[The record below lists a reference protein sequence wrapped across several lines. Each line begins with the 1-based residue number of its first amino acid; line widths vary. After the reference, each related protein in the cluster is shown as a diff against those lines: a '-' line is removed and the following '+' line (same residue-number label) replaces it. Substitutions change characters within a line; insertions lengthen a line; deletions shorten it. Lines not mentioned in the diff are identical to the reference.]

1 MEGEEG
7 KPSLLRLVEERER
20 EGQRGVVAGKEG
32 EERRGQSRGVKV
44 WTFSGDLVRQGRG

>member
-20 EGQRGVVAGKEG
+20 EGQRGVLAG